1 MGRILTVTIDCQS
14 AVGIFPRYAGGAAIV
29 TICLAAT
36 IASLA
41 RMAFGYLTYCRLS
54 VDLSIEV
61 IIR

>member
-41 RMAFGYLTYCRLS
+41 RMAF
-54 VDLSIEV
+54 DLI
-61 IIR
+61 

>member
-41 RMAFGYLTYCRLS
+41 RMAFGYLT
-54 VDLSIEV
+54 
-61 IIR
+61 